1 MLFFTILTDPRK
13 NPENKGPRPRFYFL
27 LVASLFLY
35 ELISGM
41 IIWLGKDFSAFYQFN
56 LLFHIFAGFLFFLPF
71 TLFQFIHY
79 RRATAGWRGGY
90 RLTGYLS
97 YGVVAAV
104 GLTGLHLTVVGIRK
118 EASWIPDVHLWAGL
132 FGALF
137 VFLHGFLRMFRG
149 GKSFL
154 PTPGFSGT
162 PALGMTPAKG
172 LLWISGMTAAIFSV
186 QGLLAAMYK
195 EPGFPGGIPASC
207 SLRYGDNPFYPSE
220 AMTESGGLVDAG
232 RIGNS
237 RSCAA
242 GGCHKDIY
250 YQWQA
255 SAHRYSSTDVFY
267 RKAEEYFIET
277 DGKESTRYCA
287 GCHDPVALFSG
298 GVNPGEGLDTPYS
311 DEGSSCILCHGISRI
326 RHLKGSGSYVF
337 NPPRDYLFAHSEGNW
352 AGMLNR
358 LLIRTAPAL
367 HRAEY
372 SRDFYSTP
380 EYCAVCHKQY
390 IQDPNNWGWVK
401 LQDQYGE
408 WLASPFSGRNDKG
421 FHKDTV
427 KMCRDC
433 HMPLVPSRD
442 PAAGKDGM
450 VRSHRFI
457 AANTAVPWLDGDEE
471 QYAMTKE
478 WLKGRKLLVDIFIP
492 RDKEGTRSQ
501 AFVDTEI
508 YGLAEPGLYVSL
520 GQEVSLNVAVTN
532 ALVGHD
538 FPNGPLDI
546 YESWLELKV
555 VDGQNNV
562 IYHSGGLDEDGYV
575 MPGKTRFFFTLGLSR
590 KGTLIDKHNLWHMI
604 GHAYKK
610 TIPAGQTD
618 ISIHTFRV
626 PYWAK
631 GDITVTARVRY
642 RRFNQ
647 WYTDWVF
654 GDREVRLP
662 IIDMGRDTLSVPIRN
677 QPQKEKF

>member
-1 MLFFTILTDPRK
+1 MQK
-13 NPENKGPRPRFYFL
+13 SRFYFL
-27 LVASLFLY
+27 AVAVFFLY
-35 ELISGM
+35 ESLSG
-41 IIWLGKDFSAFYQFN
+41 IYIWLAPHFHIGAGFSTFYQYN
-56 LLFHIFAGFLFFLPF
+56 LLFHILAGFLFFLFF

-79 RRATAGWRGGY
+79 RRAMPGWRGGY
-90 RLTGYLS
+90 RLTGYIS
-97 YGVVAAV
+97 YFVVAV
-104 GLTGLHLTVVGIRK
+104 ICLTGLHLTLVGIK
-118 EASWIPDVHLWAGL
+118 KDAYWVSDVHLWAGL
-132 FGALF
+132 LGTLLVLLH
-137 VFLHGFLRMFRG
+137 VFMKAAKVK
-149 GKSFL
+149 KSFL
-154 PTPGFSGT
+154 EIFGLSPVH
-162 PALGMTPAKG
+162 G
-172 LLWISGMTAAIFSV
+172 LLFIGGITAGIFFIQSLFAV
-186 QGLLAAMYK
+186 TYK
-195 EPGFPGGIPASC
+195 EPGFLNGIPPS
-207 SLRYGDNPFYPSE
+207 YGMKPGDNPFYPSE

-232 RIGNS
+232 RLGNS

-250 YQWQA
+250 DQWQS

-267 RKAEEYFIET
+267 RKAEQYFIET

-287 GCHDPVALFSG
+287 GCHDPVALLSG
-298 GVNPGEGLDTPYS
+298 GVNPGEGLDTPHS
-311 DEGSSCILCHGISRI
+311 DEGSSCILCHGMTRI

-337 NPPRDYLFAHSEGNW
+337 NPPRRYLFEHSDRDW
-352 AGMLNR
+352 AGALSR
-358 LLIRTAPAL
+358 LLIRTAPDL
-367 HRAEY
+367 HKSEY
-372 SRDFYSTP
+372 SRNFYGTP
-380 EYCAVCHKQY
+380 EYCAACHKQY
-390 IQDPNNWGWVK
+390 IQHPNQWGWVK

-421 FHKDTV
+421 FHKETV

-471 QYAMTKE
+471 QYRLTKE

-492 RDKEGTRSQ
+492 RDKEGTRGQ
-501 AFVDTEI
+501 AFVDNGI
-508 YGLAEPGLYVSL
+508 YGLSEPGLYVSQ
-520 GQEVSLNVAVTN
+520 GQEVRLNVAVTN
-532 ALVGHD
+532 ARVGHD

-562 IYHSGGLDEDGYV
+562 MYHSGGLDEDGYV
-575 MPGKTRFFFTLGLSR
+575 RPEKTRFFFTLGLNR
-590 KGTLIDKHNLWHMI
+590 KGDLIDKHNLWHMI

-610 TIPAGQTD
+610 AIPSGQTD
-618 ISIHTFRV
+618 VSTHTFRV

-631 GDITVTARVRY
+631 GDMTVMARVRY

-654 GDREVRLP
+654 EDREVRLP
-662 IIDMGRDTLSVPIRN
+662 VVDMGRDTLSVPIRSR
-677 QPQKEKF
+677 PQKEKF

>member
-1 MLFFTILTDPRK
+1 MQRL
-13 NPENKGPRPRFYFL
+13 RFYFFI
-27 LVASLFLY
+27 VAALFLY
-35 ELISGM
+35 ELISG
-41 IIWLGKDFSAFYQFN
+41 IYIWVGKDFSAFYQFN
-56 LLFHIFAGFLFFLPF
+56 LLFHIFAGFLFFLSF

-79 RRATAGWRGGY
+79 RRAAAGWRGGY

-97 YGVVAAV
+97 YFIVAV
-104 GLTGLHLTVVGIRK
+104 ISLTGLHLTVVGIRK
-118 EASWIPDVHLWAGL
+118 DAAWMSDVHLWAGL
-132 FGALF
+132 FGTLF
-137 VFLHGFLRMFRG
+137 ILLHVFMRMSKGR
-149 GKSFL
+149 KSSL
-154 PTPGFSGT
+154 PVF
-162 PALGMTPAKG
+162 GMTPAKG
-172 LLWISGMTAAIFSV
+172 LVWGGGIAVGIFCV
-186 QGLLAAMYK
+186 QAFLAMIYR
-195 EPGFPGGIPASC
+195 EPGFSDGLPPSYSLEPGG
-207 SLRYGDNPFYPSE
+207 NPFYPGE
-220 AMTESGGLVDAG
+220 AMTGSGGLVDA
-232 RIGNS
+232 RLIGNS

-250 YQWQA
+250 DQWQS

-311 DEGSSCILCHGISRI
+311 DEGSSCILCHGITRI

-337 NPPRDYLFAHSEGNW
+337 TPPRDYLFARSQGGW
-352 AGMLNR
+352 AAALNR
-358 LLIRTAPAL
+358 LLIRTAPAF
-367 HRAEY
+367 HTAGY
-372 SRDFYSTP
+372 TRDFYSTP
-380 EYCAVCHKQY
+380 EYCATCHKQY
-390 IQDPNNWGWVK
+390 IQHPNQWGWVK

-408 WLASPFSGRNDKG
+408 WLASPFSARNDKG

-427 KMCRDC
+427 KTCRDC

-471 QYAMTKE
+471 QYLLTKE

-492 RDKEGTRSQ
+492 RDREGTRSQ
-501 AFVDTEI
+501 AFVDNEI

-520 GQEVSLNVAVTN
+520 GEEVRLNVAVTN
-532 ALVGHD
+532 AGVGHD

-562 IYHSGGLDEDGYV
+562 MYHSGGLDEDGYV
-575 MPGKTRFFFTLGLSR
+575 RPEKTRFFFTLGLSR

-610 TIPAGQTD
+610 TIPPGQTD
-618 ISIHTFRV
+618 ISTHTFRV

-631 GDITVTARVRY
+631 GDMTVMARVRY

-654 GDREVRLP
+654 EGRTVRLP
-662 IIDMGRDTLSVPIRN
+662 VIDMGRDTLSVPIRN